1 MHRSVRVGRLYC
13 CAMEEEAQPI
23 IDHYRMLLLDKNT
36 VKKFLNLESKMFGN
50 YFFRMSDMIK
60 IYMSPGK
67 QHALVVTGIGKT
79 NAAMVSAYAIEV
91 LNPTDIINIGLCGSL
106 RKDLFKIGQFVL
118 VTHVC
123 QHDVYIPEALRSEQ
137 FNDLYQD
144 IEIHHSH
151 IIRDRDL
158 YYGLQ
163 CVKLAT
169 GDSFV
174 DSDFVSNRII
184 TTFGSQIVDMEG
196 YSLGKVCKMYGKQ
209 LTMIKMISD
218 GASENASSE
227 FSNIFELYKK
237 NIVSL
242 LDLI

>member
-106 RKDLFKIGQFVL
+106 RKDLKSSRILSLPCFAKRSAKNALSAEIEGLTLELEDLGCFFKDWNF
-118 VTHVC
+118 
-123 QHDVYIPEALRSEQ
+123 
-137 FNDLYQD
+137 
-144 IEIHHSH
+144 EIQAH
-151 IIRDRDL
+151 
-158 YYGLQ
+158 
-163 CVKLAT
+163 
-169 GDSFV
+169 F
-174 DSDFVSNRII
+174 
-184 TTFGSQIVDMEG
+184 
-196 YSLGKVCKMYGKQ
+196 
-209 LTMIKMISD
+209 
-218 GASENASSE
+218 
-227 FSNIFELYKK
+227 
-237 NIVSL
+237 
-242 LDLI
+242 